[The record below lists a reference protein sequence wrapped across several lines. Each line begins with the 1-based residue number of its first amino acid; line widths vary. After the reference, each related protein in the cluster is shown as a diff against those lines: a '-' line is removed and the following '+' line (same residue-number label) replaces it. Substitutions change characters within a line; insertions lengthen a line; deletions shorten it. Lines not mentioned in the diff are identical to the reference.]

1 MRFLIDQGVSPS
13 LAAWLRSPAAG
24 SHQAAHVRERGMS
37 AASDD
42 QIFQMAA
49 AESSVIVTVDL
60 DFSRILALSGQN
72 GPGIILF
79 RAGNVSD
86 AEMLVLLRRV
96 LEEVDEATL
105 TRSVVVVEEERLRIA
120 SLPIGQRR

>member
-1 MRFLIDQGVSPS
+1 
-13 LAAWLRSPAAG
+13 
-24 SHQAAHVRERGMS
+24 MS

-60 DFSRILALSGQN
+60 DFSRIIALSGQN